1 MFWVI
6 VRRLHSLCGRPAGGI
21 EAATGAAHTPQ
32 SMRRSRDRHS
42 DIDGISGLMLFF
54 AIVYTVEGIC
64 QAKVGVIW
72 QPLTHYLKESQAWT
86 PVQIAASLA
95 VLDVPWI
102 VKPLYGMVSDFVPL
116 FGYRRRSYLLL
127 ANVGA
132 IAAFLWTTQ
141 ALAAAPIVF
150 ALLLTS
156 IAMAASST
164 VCGALLVE
172 NGQKHRASAAFI
184 NQQWLWFNVAV
195 MAASVLGGG
204 LIEYLS
210 SEGALH
216 AAAGIAAAAPIAI
229 VFSCLWLV
237 DEEPAGIN
245 LADFQRAVRGFLDTF
260 RSRTLWLIAA
270 FLFCYYFSPG
280 FGTPLYFHMTDH
292 LRFSQGTI
300 GMLSSIS
307 AGGWIA
313 GGLIYRF
320 LLRGMATRVLLNLSI
335 LCGTAAAAAFLGLV
349 DEASAIVVYFL
360 NGIAS
365 MIANIATLTLA
376 AEHCPKHSE
385 GFAFAAL
392 MSVINLATPLA
403 DTTGAFL
410 YQHVFA
416 GQLAPL
422 IVVSAAFTAFVFV
435 LVPLLDRGIA
445 RAQSVGSR

>member
-1 MFWVI
+1 
-6 VRRLHSLCGRPAGGI
+6 
-21 EAATGAAHTPQ
+21 
-32 SMRRSRDRHS
+32 MRRSRDRS
-42 DIDGISGLMLFF
+42 PDADGISRLMLFF
-54 AIVYTVEGIC
+54 AIVYTVEGIG

-72 QPLTHYLKESQAWT
+72 QPLTHYLKESQGWT

-102 VKPLYGMVSDFVPL
+102 VKPLYGMLSDFLPL

-141 ALAAAPIVF
+141 ALTPAPIVF

-195 MAASVLGGG
+195 MVATLLGGE

-210 SEGALH
+210 PEGALH

-229 VFSCLWLV
+229 VVSCVWLV
-237 DEEPAGIN
+237 DEAPAGIN
-245 LADFQRAVRGFLDTF
+245 IAEFRRALRGFLETF
-260 RSRTLWLIAA
+260 RSRTLWLVAA
-270 FLFCYYFSPG
+270 FLFFYYFSPG

-292 LRFSQGTI
+292 LHFSQGMI
-300 GMLSSIS
+300 GLLSSVS
-307 AGGWIA
+307 AGGWVA
-313 GGLIYRF
+313 GGLIYRYR
-320 LLRGMATRVLLNLSI
+320 LSAMASRALLNLSI
-335 LCGTAAAAAFLGLV
+335 WAGTLSTLAFLGLV
-349 DEASAIVVYFL
+349 DETSAMAIYFL
-360 NGIAS
+360 NGVAG
-365 MIANIATLTLA
+365 MIANIATLALA
-376 AEHCPKHSE
+376 ADHCPRHSE

-392 MSVINLATPLA
+392 MSVMNVATPLH
-403 DTTGAFL
+403 DTIGALL
-410 YQHVFA
+410 YEHVFDNR
-416 GQLAPL
+416 LAPL
-422 IVVSAAFTAFVFV
+422 IVVSAAFTAVVF
-435 LVPLLDRGIA
+435 LLIPLLDKGIA
-445 RAQSVGSR
+445 RTQPGAAR

>member
-1 MFWVI
+1 
-6 VRRLHSLCGRPAGGI
+6 
-21 EAATGAAHTPQ
+21 
-32 SMRRSRDRHS
+32 MRRSRDRNP
-42 DIDGISGLMLFF
+42 DTDGISRLMLFF
-54 AIVYTVEGIC
+54 AIVYAVEGIG

-72 QPLTHYLKESQAWT
+72 QPLTHYLKESQGWT
-86 PVQIAASLA
+86 PVQIATSLA

-102 VKPLYGMVSDFVPL
+102 VKPLYGMLSDFLPL

-127 ANVGA
+127 ANAGA
-132 IAAFLWTTQ
+132 VAAFLWTTQ
-141 ALAAAPIVF
+141 ALAPAPIVF

-172 NGQKHRASAAFI
+172 NGQKHRASGAFI

-195 MAASVLGGG
+195 MAATLLGGE

-210 SEGALH
+210 PEGALH
-216 AAAGIAAAAPIAI
+216 AAAGIAAVAPVAIAI
-229 VFSCLWLV
+229 SCLSLV
-237 DEEPAGIN
+237 DEAPAGIN
-245 LADFQRAVRGFLDTF
+245 LAEFRRALRGFLDTC

-300 GMLSSIS
+300 GMLSSVS

-320 LLRGMATRVLLNLSI
+320 LLRGMATRALLNLSI
-335 LCGTAAAAAFLGLV
+335 LCGTLATAAFLGLV
-349 DEASAIVVYFL
+349 DETSAMLVYFL
-360 NGIAS
+360 NGVAG

-376 AEHCPKHSE
+376 ADYCPRRSE

-392 MSVINLATPLA
+392 MSVINLATPLS
-403 DTTGAFL
+403 DTIGAFL

-422 IVVSAAFTAFVFV
+422 IVASAAFTAFVFA

-445 RAQSVGSR
+445 RTQSGSAQ